1 MFFGSQHEYSEDMFA
16 DTRMTFG
23 EHIEDLRLHL
33 WRAIG
38 GFLIALLVSFF
49 IGKPLLRFIS
59 LPVERE
65 LIKFYDERV
74 EQVKERLVKEHDPE
88 LAALD
93 EAVEQEI
100 DLEVNALAQ
109 AVARKLGLKDL
120 ESSTEKEW
128 VSLPSRIRPLSL
140 AIATTKAQ
148 REVGKR
154 PGLSALSPQEA
165 FMAYFKVCVVAGL
178 VLGSPWIFYQIWMFV
193 AAGLYPHEKR
203 LVNVYLPFSLGLF
216 LAGVLVC
223 QFLVLPKA
231 LEALLWFNRWVSLEP
246 DLRFNEWLGFAIMMP
261 VVFGISFQ
269 LPLVMMVLE
278 KIGIM
283 TIQAYLSK
291 WRIACFLIH
300 VFAAV
305 ITPSVDI
312 VSMECLALP
321 MFGLYGLGILLCTL
335 NTHKRDVDDDVPEPE
350 EMVEV

>member
-1 MFFGSQHEYSEDMFA
+1 MWFGDKHNYSEDLFE

-23 EHIEDLRLHL
+23 EHLEDLRLHL

-38 GFLIALLVSFF
+38 GFGVALLLSFF
-49 IGKPLLRFIS
+49 IGQPLLRFIS
-59 LPVERE
+59 APVEKE
-65 LIKFYDERV
+65 LLRFYDERV
-74 EQVKERLVKEHDPE
+74 QQVQKDLENNDPE
-88 LAALD
+88 LAALNRTMD
-93 EAVEQEI
+93 QEI
-100 DLEVNALAQ
+100 ELEANELAR
-109 AVARKLGLKDL
+109 AVAQKLGLPVPATGEDD
-120 ESSTEKEW
+120 W
-128 VSLPSRIRPLSL
+128 VTLKSRIRPLSFAISL
-140 AIATTKAQ
+140 AKAQ
-148 REVGKR
+148 QRVGRR

-165 FMAYFKVCVVAGL
+165 FMAYFKVCIVAGL
-178 VLGSPWIFYQIWMFV
+178 VIGSPWIFWQIWMFV

-223 QFLVLPKA
+223 EFLVLPKA
-231 LEALLWFNRWVSLEP
+231 LEALLWFNRWVNLEP

-269 LPLVMMVLE
+269 LPLVMMLLE
-278 KIGIM
+278 RIGIL
-283 TIQAYLSK
+283 TIDGYIRK

-312 VSMECLALP
+312 VSMEALALP
-321 MFGLYGLGILLCTL
+321 MFGLYGLGILLCKFNPGRQAL
-335 NTHKRDVDDDVPEPE
+335 DIDVPESE